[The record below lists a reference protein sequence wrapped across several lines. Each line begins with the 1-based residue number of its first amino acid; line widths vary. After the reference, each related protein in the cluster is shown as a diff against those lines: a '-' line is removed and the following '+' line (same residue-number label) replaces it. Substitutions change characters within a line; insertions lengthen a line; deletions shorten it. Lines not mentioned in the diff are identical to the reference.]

1 MKTTLTLPANLWAE
15 VLNHLLP
22 RNAVVEEAAFMFAK
36 TERTAAELKFEVVE
50 VIKLTPQDFVARYAD
65 FIELKDEA
73 RARVIKRAH
82 DLGASIV
89 ELHSHVGP
97 WRAAFSFSDIAGLKD
112 IVPHLWWRLK
122 GKPYAALVVAK
133 NGFDAL
139 VWADDPDLPRALDA
153 VVAGDQVLQPT
164 NETLKEWE

>member
-1 MKTTLTLPANLWAE
+1 MKTTLTLPAEWWHD

-22 RNAVVEEAAFMFAK
+22 KNAAVEEAAFMFAT
-36 TERTAAELKFEVVE
+36 TERTPSEVKFTVVE
-50 VIKLTPQDFVARYAD
+50 ILKLTPRDFAARYAD
-65 FIELKDEA
+65 LIELKDET

-82 DLGASIV
+82 DLNASIV

-122 GKPYAALVVAK
+122 GKPYAAIVVAK
-133 NGFDAL
+133 DGLDAL
-139 VWADDPDLPRALDA
+139 VWTDEPHVPRGLDA
-153 VVAGDQVLQPT
+153 VLAGDEVLRPT
-164 NETLKEWE
+164 NETLKGWE